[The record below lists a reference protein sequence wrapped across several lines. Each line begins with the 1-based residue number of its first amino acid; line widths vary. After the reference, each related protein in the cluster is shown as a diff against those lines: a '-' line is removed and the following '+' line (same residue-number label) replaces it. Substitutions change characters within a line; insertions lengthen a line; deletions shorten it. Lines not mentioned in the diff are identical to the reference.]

1 MLDLGSVRRVLRVEA
16 DVTHAGRLNEVWD
29 FIEVFT
35 SNDNYIWQ
43 PFGIKGKKD
52 GIPDILEEENYIAR
66 PLPVSAQFIKVSDAR
81 NISAG
86 RMQDELFSC
95 GGSDPNTMLQS
106 VSGTT
111 TLTRMHRFPS
121 DQRS

>member
-1 MLDLGSVRRVLRVEA
+1 MDQSVVVDLGSVRRVLRVEA

-52 GIPDILEEENYIAR
+52 GIPDILEANNDITR
-66 PLPVSAQFIKVSDAR
+66 SLPVSAQFIKVR
-81 NISAG
+81 FTF
-86 RMQDELFSC
+86 QD
-95 GGSDPNTMLQS
+95 LQS
-106 VSGTT
+106 ARRAC
-111 TLTRMHRFPS
+111 LYWWKW
-121 DQRS
+121 